1 MTEAKKDLE
10 PVPRSVLK
18 YDTDADSEL
27 EEGDEKGMRW
37 ERVALVF
44 FFFFCSLCDVKGKG
58 SSLCHRQQ
66 VHGLRVWH
74 CDM

>member
-44 FFFFCSLCDVKGKG
+44 FFFFLLTLRCQRKGFIPVPQTTSARLKSLA
-58 SSLCHRQQ
+58 L
-66 VHGLRVWH
+66 
-74 CDM
+74 

>member
-44 FFFFCSLCDVKGKG
+44 FFFFAHFAMSKE
-58 SSLCHRQQ
+58 R
-66 VHGLRVWH
+66 VHP
-74 CDM
+74 CATDNKCTA